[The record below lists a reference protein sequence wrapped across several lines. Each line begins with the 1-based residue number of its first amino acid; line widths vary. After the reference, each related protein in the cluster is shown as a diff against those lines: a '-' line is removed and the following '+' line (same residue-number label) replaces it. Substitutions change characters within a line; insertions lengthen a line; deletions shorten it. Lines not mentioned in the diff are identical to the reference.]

1 MAYLRASKTTRGKMA
16 RRLFLLLAVGAIV
29 LAPASFAQSDEPG
42 QAVGIEKAK
51 EEPGEL
57 LLRLGFTFGRADVP
71 ETIRMRL
78 DAVVDV
84 LVNERPDVK
93 VEIIGHT
100 DSIGSSDYNQ
110 VLSERRAASVKAYLV
125 ERGVPAERVSV
136 AGYGESRPRAT
147 NDTIEGRRLNRRV
160 EIKVPV

>member
-1 MAYLRASKTTRGKMA
+1 MA
-16 RRLFLLLAVGAIV
+16 RRGFLLLAVGACA
-29 LAPASFAQSDEPG
+29 LAPASFAQPDMQGLPT
-42 QAVGIEKAK
+42 VGIENAK

-84 LVNERPDVK
+84 LVNDRPDVK

-100 DSIGSSDYNQ
+100 DSVGPSEYNQ
-110 VLSERRAASVKAYLV
+110 LLSERRAESVKAYLA
-125 ERGVPAERVSV
+125 ERGVAAERISV
-136 AGYGESRPRAT
+136 AGYGESRPRT
-147 NDTIEGRRLNRRV
+147 SNDTVEGRRLNRRV

>member
-1 MAYLRASKTTRGKMA
+1 MA
-16 RRLFLLLAVGAIV
+16 RRGFLLLAVGACV
-29 LAPASFAQSDEPG
+29 LAPASFAQPDMQGLPT
-42 QAVGIEKAK
+42 VGIENAK

-57 LLRLGFTFGRADVP
+57 LLRLGFTFARADVP
-71 ETIRMRL
+71 ETIRLRL

-100 DSIGSSDYNQ
+100 DSVGPSEYNQ
-110 VLSERRAASVKAYLV
+110 VLSERRADSVKAYLA
-125 ERGVPAERVSV
+125 ERGVAAERISVS
-136 AGYGESRPRAT
+136 GYGESRPRT
-147 NDTIEGRRLNRRV
+147 SNDTVEGRRLNRRV

>member
-1 MAYLRASKTTRGKMA
+1 MA
-16 RRLFLLLAVGAIV
+16 RRALLLLLAVGACA
-29 LAPASFAQSDEPG
+29 LAPASFAQDMQ
-42 QAVGIEKAK
+42 QATGIENAK

-57 LLRLGFTFGRADVP
+57 LLRMGFTFARADVP
-71 ETIRMRL
+71 ETVRMRL
-78 DAVVDV
+78 DAVAAV

-100 DSIGSSDYNQ
+100 DSVGSAEYNQ
-110 VLSERRAASVKAYLV
+110 VLSEKRADSVKAYLV
-125 ERGVPAERVSV
+125 ARGIPAERISI
-136 AGYGESRPRAT
+136 AGYGESRPRSS